1 MRDVLYCNK
10 MRRKAGLAL
19 VYHRTGLLQGFQLY
33 CGRLP
38 CPLLLRR
45 QAVPDVESA
54 DIPCTGAFGA
64 CPDKNLKERVR
75 YDTPEMSV

>member
-10 MRRKAGLAL
+10 KRRKAGLAL
-19 VYHRTGLLQGFQLY
+19 VYHRIGLLQGFQLY

-45 QAVPDVESA
+45 QAVPEVEYTPAVLLTA
-54 DIPCTGAFGA
+54 DDFEE
-64 CPDKNLKERVR
+64 DE
-75 YDTPEMSV
+75 